1 MDIFVGRVRELG
13 WFREVMGVQ
22 HTYPFLLYGP
32 LGCGKT
38 TLAQKVAEKAEE
50 LFGDALVLYVNTRAE
65 RWDDALVTN
74 AVDILGE
81 VAKALAAQFAGRPA
95 GEVAAKFTTT
105 AILEILKRLSLRNV
119 EKVLLVV
126 DEFHHAYGDDP
137 VGWVKYFMDRMEH
150 PTLRV
155 KELKNK
161 IYNVVLITSEY
172 AAVERILPRG
182 YADPY
187 MVWNLAREEFRELY
201 DALNPPIDFETLWRT
216 CGGNPRCAGD
226 LKRVGWDVERYEE
239 ELIERENINKMVKE
253 AAKLGVV
260 ELLKR
265 AVEDPDVLDQPGAER
280 LERLLYRYNKVLE
293 IKRTIAGG
301 KPPRDPALGVGE
313 RYAWHWPALKDAV
326 AKAL

>member
-50 LFGDALVLYVNTRAE
+50 LFGGVVVLYINARAKRAE
-65 RWDDALVTN
+65 NALFTN
-74 AVDILGE
+74 AVQWLKE
-81 VAKALAAQFAGRPA
+81 ALSKFAKAAA
-95 GEVAAKFTTT
+95 GEVGELLART
-105 AILEILKRLSLRNV
+105 AVDIALYFV
-119 EKVLLVV
+119 EKTSKDILLIV
-126 DEFHHAYGDDP
+126 DEFHRAYRDDP
-137 VGWVKYFMDRMEH
+137 VGWVKYYMDLMEH
-150 PTLRV
+150 PSLRDEELRNITL
-155 KELKNK
+155 
-161 IYNVVLITSEY
+161 NVVLITSEY
-172 AAVERILPRG
+172 TAVREIAPKR

-201 DALNPPIDFETLWRT
+201 NALNPPIDFETLWRT

-226 LKRVGWDVERYEE
+226 LKRVGWDVERYVDR
-239 ELIERENINKMVKE
+239 LAGDVYPLVYE
-253 AAKLGVV
+253 AARYKVRDLLAEVV
-260 ELLKR
+260 K
-265 AVEDPDVLDQPGAER
+265 DPDFLHHAVDRADGGKLLR
-280 LERLLYRYNKVLE
+280 LEKLLYRHNALLKTRE
-293 IKRTIAGG
+293 TIAGG

-326 AKAL
+326 ARAL